1 MSLANL
7 LLAVG
12 VLLAMGLI
20 GAAAIILRGDF
31 TLRARLAI
39 LFLALALVPA
49 LLGMGIVWREL
60 QPQTWRSAARGIG
73 VAMESALILAR
84 DVLSAR
90 QVAANDAADTALLR
104 LPAHGDVGDTDL
116 ANLLA
121 SPYAAYVCVGPPGGE
136 RVVAAHGAWPVDR
149 AEAFVHDIL
158 PGRRAADPRPQLVIA
173 PDSSRVV
180 VGVAGPLL
188 GTPAAAAPVW
198 AVVALPIATTEA
210 NAITAI
216 VESYQRSQQLRLL
229 EDLHQRHTGKFL
241 AGLAGFIVVV
251 AIMLGAL
258 LARTLTRPI
267 DRLRQAFERTAAGE
281 LGVQV
286 QGTPLGE
293 LGRLTHG
300 FNRMSQDLS
309 KSQQQL
315 VQATRLPG
323 RQAVAQRLA
332 HEIKNPLTPITL
344 SIHRLRRRTPPEDTV
359 AHECFDAI
367 LEETSQLQRLAD
379 EFSTFARLPKPDL
392 QPTDAGEVLQQVV
405 ELHAAHAGFR
415 IQADIEGAPRVL
427 ADRDQL
433 RRVFTNVVKNALE
446 ATSGAGRLDVQWARD
461 DGYVAFTFLDSGGG
475 FPPGAATRVFEPAF
489 TTKPTGSGL
498 GLAIVRRIVEDHGGG
513 IEAGNRDGGGAWVRI
528 RLRVAGA

>member
-1 MSLANL
+1 
-7 LLAVG
+7 
-12 VLLAMGLI
+12 MGLI
-20 GAAAIILRGDF
+20 GAVAIILRGDF

-39 LFLALALVPA
+39 LFLTLALVPT
-49 LLGMGIVWREL
+49 LLGMGVVWREL

-73 VAMESALILAR
+73 VSMESALILAR
-84 DVLSAR
+84 DVLQAR
-90 QVAANDAADTALLR
+90 QAEANDVADAALRR
-104 LPAHGDVGDTDL
+104 LPASGDPHHVDL
-116 ANLLA
+116 ENLFP
-121 SPYAAYVCVGPPGGE
+121 STYAAYLCTGAPGSE
-136 RVVAAHGAWPVDR
+136 HIVVAHGIWPMQR
-149 AEAFVHDIL
+149 AELFVHDIL
-158 PGRRAADPRPQLVIA
+158 PGRRTANPRPQLVTA
-173 PDSSRVV
+173 PDSSQVI
-180 VGVAGPLL
+180 VGVAGP
-188 GTPAAAAPVW
+188 GSAAAGSEASVW
-198 AVVALPIATTEA
+198 ALVALPIPATEA

-229 EDLHQRHTGKFL
+229 EDLHQRHTAKFL

-251 AIMLGAL
+251 AVALGAL

-267 DRLRQAFERTAAGE
+267 DRLREAFEKTAAGE

-286 QGTPLGE
+286 ENTPLGE
-293 LGRLTHG
+293 LGRLTLG
-300 FNRMSQDLS
+300 FNRMSHDLS

-315 VQATRLPG
+315 VQATRLAAW
-323 RQAVAQRLA
+323 QSVAQRLA

-344 SIHRLRRRTPPEDTV
+344 SIHRLRRRTPPEDVV

-379 EFSTFARLPKPDL
+379 EFSTFARLPKPNL
-392 QPTDAGEVLQQVV
+392 QPIDASDILQQVV

-446 ATSGAGRLDVQWARD
+446 ATAGEGQLDVQWARENGD
-461 DGYVAFTFLDSGGG
+461 VAFTFLDDGSGFRNGSGG
-475 FPPGAATRVFEPAF
+475 RIFEPAF

-513 IEAGNRDGGGAWVRI
+513 IEAGNRDGKGAWVRI
-528 RLRVAGA
+528 RLRAAGA